1 MKQEDKTKEQLINEL
16 VKSHQRITELGTSLT
31 QSKQAEERLRKSE
44 GLMAS
49 ILEAIPYAVISL
61 HKRHIIFANKNVEA
75 IFGWKPEEL
84 MGKSTKVLYRSEEE
98 YEEIGRRFYSVLEKQ
113 QTYQEEFPCRRKD
126 GRNILCKVSISR
138 IGKSLKEKK
147 IIVVYED
154 ITEYKRAEKEKKHLN
169 LALQAIRHFNQVI
182 IREKDRTRLLQ
193 GICDELIRVGNYSA
207 ACISLFDESRRLV
220 AIAEASMGK
229 EFLPMAE
236 SLKYNELPYCTQR
249 ALERPGALTIEELSS
264 TCADCLLVK
273 KCHGKRLIIIRLEY
287 DGKVYGL
294 LAVFAPT
301 GFTTV
306 TEEVESALFGEVA
319 EDIAFALHDIELEEE
334 RKRGLEKL
342 QKTLEDTV
350 HVLALVVEMRD
361 PYTAGHQRRVA
372 YLARAIAK
380 EMGFSNKQIKTT
392 YMAGVI
398 HDIGKISV
406 PGEILSKPSKLSKT
420 EMDLIKSHV
429 QVGYDIL
436 KEIEFP
442 WPIAQIVFQHHERMD
457 GFGYPQGLTN
467 EKILLEARILGLAD
481 VVEAMTSHRP
491 YRPALGIE
499 KALEEILK
507 NRGILYDTRVVD
519 ACLRLFTEKGFKFE

>member
-1 MKQEDKTKEQLINEL
+1 
-16 VKSHQRITELGTSLT
+16 LGTSLI
-31 QSKQAEERLRKSE
+31 QSKQEEERLRKSE

-61 HKRHIIFANKNVEA
+61 RERRIIFANKNVEA

-84 MGKSTKVLYRSEEE
+84 IGKSTKVLYRSEEE

-126 GRNILCKVSISR
+126 GKDIVCKVSISR
-138 IGKSLKEKK
+138 IDKSLKEKK

-154 ITEYKRAEKEKKHLN
+154 ITEYKRAEEEKKHLN
-169 LALQAIRHFNQVI
+169 LALQAVRHFNQVI
-182 IREKDRTRLLQ
+182 IREKDRIRLLQ
-193 GICDELIRVGNYSA
+193 GVCDELIRVGNYSA

-220 AIAEASMGK
+220 AIAEAGMGK

-249 ALERPGALTIEELSS
+249 ALERPGVLMLVIKELSS
-264 TCADCLLVK
+264 TCADCPLAK
-273 KCHGKRLIIIRLEY
+273 KCHGKRLIITRLEY

-301 GFTTV
+301 GFTTA
-306 TEEVESALFGEVA
+306 TKETESALFGEVA
-319 EDIAFALHDIELEEE
+319 EDIAFALHDIELKEEH
-334 RKRGLEKL
+334 KRGLEKL

-350 HVLALVVEMRD
+350 HILALVVEMRD

-380 EMGFSNKQIKTT
+380 EIGLSNKQIKTI
-392 YMAGVI
+392 YMAGIV

-406 PGEILSKPSKLSKT
+406 PGEILSKPSKLSKA
-420 EMDLIKSHV
+420 EIDLIKGHV

-436 KEIEFP
+436 KEIKFP

-457 GFGYPQGLTN
+457 GSGYPQGLMN
-467 EKILLEARILGLAD
+467 EKILLEARVLGLAD

-499 KALEEILK
+499 KALEEISK
-507 NRGILYDTRVVD
+507 NRGILYDPRVVD